1 MISFNITI
9 RIERRLREKSLRECG
24 RVIVS
29 QVIFVV
35 IIRLINWGIIVTLG
49 ESG

>member
-1 MISFNITI
+1 MISFNVMIY
-9 RIERRLREKSLRECG
+9 IERRLREKSLRECG

-29 QVIFVV
+29 QVIIVLIFS
-35 IIRLINWGIIVTLG
+35 LINWGIVVTLR